1 MEPGKLVGRVRVR
14 FLDDEERPGDEAI
27 EECLTTVCDRLCIQL
42 DVDEPPDKAASIA
55 VDAAMKAVRLR
66 GFEGSTSESS
76 SDGGSI
82 SNSFIDNVLDA
93 YADDIARLY
102 ASIHRGKVRFL

>member
-1 MEPGKLVGRVRVR
+1 MDLGSLVGRVAVR
-14 FLDDEERPGDEAI
+14 FLDDEEKPGE
-27 EECLTTVCDRLCIQL
+27 EVVSECLRTVHDRLCIQL
-42 DVDEPPDKAASIA
+42 DSDDAPDKAASIV
-55 VDAAMKAVRLR
+55 VDAAVKAIRLR

-102 ASIHRGKVRFL
+102 ASLHRGKVRFL